1 MATFTEKRFNAYLE
15 ENYVPF
21 SFGEIHTF
29 INANG
34 EEKKQ
39 LEGILPFGWQK
50 LTAERTFCSGNSI
63 GIITGEKSNITV
75 IDFDTEESYESAI
88 TKYPEMLETMSVKT
102 HRGYHLY
109 FNYYPELKNISNILP
124 EVDARNDGGFVI
136 APPTKYKNLAG
147 EECKYQTI
155 QDGRK
160 IDIPAG
166 FLNDIKKYKPDAFI
180 NPEITVRTVST
191 ESVKSTDFTSYEES
205 ILNNIHQNYYT
216 DYDAWLKFIWAIR
229 FSGFKDALEIADRYS
244 SRLPNY
250 NCKADV
256 EKFMNDCK
264 EQRIGWGYLMN
275 LSKKSNLV
283 QHKKILAER
292 YLWKGVI
299 TEYDHSV
306 FGRELVENVI
316 KKKDVLYIFEDGFWV
331 KDTSKKESKVMGLLI
346 DTLRKFYIEIQK
358 SLFKQDMENEEV
370 QKKVKKICNLLIEL
384 GSTSKCNGI
393 MSFFR
398 MDMPECVVEFDQ
410 HPYIFCFKNCAF
422 DLKTGQPYTVK
433 KEDYITQHTGKDYVP
448 PTQEALEL
456 MNKLLTQIFPDPE
469 IRRCYLSVL
478 FMGMTGIQVEKF
490 FVANGEG
497 RNGKGFLNE
506 LYLKGLIGEEH
517 YGYVLPVDVL
527 TSKQDIGTG
536 ANPQIANMNNRR
548 FIISREPDQSAKIKS
563 SIMKEI
569 TGCQTINARQLHS
582 GDCVV
587 RLCQVQMVEMNVKIN
602 LTGTMNDAIIDRV
615 IDIPFVSHFAEVE
628 KEDTVRHI
636 YPMNTDYKDIPFREA
651 HRCALFHIILNGDKK
666 LYIPAEIKQKSKEYV
681 MSSDE
686 IYMWVKENYD
696 EGTEDDI
703 ISAKDLYMEFT
714 NSDKFKQFSKDEKR
728 QLTKKRFMEMIEKSI
743 SFRGQYQG
751 LKKMINGIT
760 YYERLHYWKP
770 KIEEEDRLD
779 ELA

>member
-1 MATFTEKRFNAYLE
+1 MATFTEKQFNAYLE

-29 INANG
+29 INAKG

-39 LEGILPFGWQK
+39 LEGILPFQWQK

-75 IDFDTEESYESAI
+75 IDFDTEESYEQAF

-109 FNYYPELKNISNILP
+109 FNYYPELKNLSNILP
-124 EVDARNDGGFVI
+124 EIDCRNDGGFVI

-147 EECKYQTI
+147 EECKYITI
-155 QDGRK
+155 QDGKK

-166 FLNDIKKYKPDAFI
+166 FLNDIKQYRPDAFI
-180 NPEITVRTVST
+180 NPEVTVRTVST
-191 ESVKSTDFTSYEES
+191 ESVKATDFTSYEES
-205 ILNNIHQNYYT
+205 ILNNIHQHYYT

-229 FSGFKDALEIADRYS
+229 FSGFKDALEIADLYS
-244 SRLPNY
+244 RRLPNY
-250 NCKADV
+250 NSKTDV
-256 EKFMNDCK
+256 EKYMNDCK

-275 LSKKSNLV
+275 LSKKSNLA
-283 QHKKILAER
+283 QHKMILAER

-316 KKKDVLYIFEDGFWV
+316 KKNDALYIYENGFWV
-331 KDTSKKESKVMGLLI
+331 KDTTKKESKIMGLLI
-346 DTLRKFYIEIQK
+346 ATIRKFYIEIQK
-358 SLFKQDMENEEV
+358 SLFGQDMESEEI
-370 QKKVKKICNLLIEL
+370 QKKVKKICNLLIDL

-393 MSFFR
+393 MTFFR

-422 DLKTGQPYTVK
+422 DLRTGQQITIT
-433 KEDYITQHTGKDYVP
+433 KEHYITQHTGNDYIP
-448 PTQEALEL
+448 PSQEALAL
-456 MNKLLTQIFPDPE
+456 MNKLLTQIFPDPD
-469 IRRCYLSVL
+469 IKRCYLSML
-478 FMGMTGIQVEKF
+478 FMGMTGIRVEKF
-490 FVANGEG
+490 FVANGKG

-506 LYLKGLIGEEH
+506 MFMSLIGEEH
-517 YGYVLPVDVL
+517 YGYVLPVSVL

-536 ANPQIANMNNRR
+536 ANPQIANMNMKRM
-548 FIISREPDQSAKIKS
+548 IIAREPEEDTKIRS
-563 SIMKEI
+563 SVVKTF
-569 TGCQTINARQLHS
+569 TGDGVINARQLHS
-582 GDCVV
+582 GICIVYLLCV
-587 RLCQVQMVEMNVKIN
+587 LMMECNEKLQ
-602 LTGTMNDAIIDRV
+602 LSGTMNQAMLDRI
-615 IDIPFVSHFAEVE
+615 IDIPFVSIFTNVE
-628 KEDTVRHI
+628 TEDTVKHI
-636 YPMNTDYKDIPFREA
+636 YPVKPEYKEKPFKEA
-651 HRCALFHIILNGDKK
+651 HRCALFHIILAGSRE
-666 LYIPAEIKQKSKEYV
+666 LYIPDQIKQQSKEYV

-703 ISAKDLYMEFT
+703 ISAKDLYMSFT
-714 NSDKFKQFSKDEKR
+714 NSDKFKQFSKEEKR
-728 QLTKKRFMEMIEKSI
+728 QMTKKRFTSMIENSI
-743 SFRGQYQG
+743 SFRGQYRVP
-751 LKKMINGIT
+751 KKTVNGIT
-760 YYERLHYWKP
+760 YCERLHYWKL
-770 KIEEEDRLD
+770 KVEEEDKLD